1 MEAYFCPH
9 GVVGEASSSWGT
21 DWVVRCPF
29 VTHIVLPLCLWGAVL
44 GGGRKM
50 STASA
55 RRCFGFSARKKARK
69 ENEKKN
75 SLGVSPPFYLD
86 EFVHY
91 PYLWCHDRQH
101 PTEFVL

>member
-21 DWVVRCPF
+21 DWVVRRTF

-69 ENEKKN
+69 KMKKKK
-75 SLGVSPPFYLD
+75 
-86 EFVHY
+86 
-91 PYLWCHDRQH
+91 
-101 PTEFVL
+101 TVLE